1 MTALNESTAGQ
12 LPRRLSLATAVAT
25 VVGVTIGSGIFRVP
39 AEVATQTG
47 STGAI
52 MLVWVAGGLLTLAFA
67 LLLSELGAMF
77 PRSGGLYVYIREAY
91 GELAAF
97 VYGWTFLLVNPA
109 GWAAIATVF
118 AEYLGKFVPL
128 TDVTRRGVAVSLIV
142 MMAAANYRS
151 VLLGAAIQNTVTFLK
166 VVALVSLV
174 LFIFALGD
182 PAGGSFATEVVW
194 SPATWPGFLLA
205 LVAALWAYEGASSF
219 CNLAGEVRDADRNV
233 PRALIL
239 GVGGVMVVYLAINA
253 AYLYILPLEVIERSP
268 LVAADAA
275 GKVMGA
281 GASAL
286 ISGLVMVS
294 TFGALAGVCM
304 TEPRLYFAMG
314 RDRNFFEATG
324 RVHPRFATPYV
335 AIMVATGVACAY
347 ASVRTFGQLAATF
360 VLGLMPFY
368 ALAVVGVWRLRR
380 NRPEAERPYRSFGY
394 PWVLVLY
401 VAAVVLVLGN
411 ALIETP
417 GIALINVGIS
427 LAGIPV
433 YFVWKKLYR

>member
-1 MTALNESTAGQ
+1 LNQTTAEQ

-39 AEVATQTG
+39 AEVATQSG
-47 STGAI
+47 SAGAMI
-52 MLVWVAGGLLTLAFA
+52 LVWVAGGLLTLGFA
-67 LLLSELGAMF
+67 LLLAELGAMY
-77 PRSGGLYVYIREAY
+77 PRSGGLYVYIREAF

-128 TDVTRRGVAVSLIV
+128 TDGSRRGVTVGLIV
-142 MMAAANYRS
+142 LMASANYRS
-151 VLLGAAIQNTVTFLK
+151 VLLGAAIQNVVTFLK
-166 VVALVSLV
+166 VVALVALI
-174 LFIFALGD
+174 LFILAFGD
-182 PAGGSFATEVVW
+182 PAGGSFATEIVW
-194 SPATWPGFLLA
+194 TPATWPGFLLA

-233 PRALIL
+233 PRALMI
-239 GVGGVMVVYLAINA
+239 GVGGVMIVYLAINL
-253 AYLYILPLEVIERSP
+253 AYLYILPLDVIQRSP

-275 GKVMGA
+275 GKVLGA
-281 GASAL
+281 AASAL
-286 ISGLVMVS
+286 ISALVMVS

-324 RVHPRFATPYV
+324 RIHPRFKTPYV
-335 AIMVATGVACAY
+335 AIMVATGIACTY
-347 ASVRTFGQLAATF
+347 ASIRTFGQLAATF

-368 ALAVVGVWRLRR
+368 ALAVIGVWRLRR
-380 NRPEAERPYRSFGY
+380 MRPDAERPYRSFGY
-394 PWVLVLY
+394 PWVLILY

-411 ALIETP
+411 ALIQTP
-417 GIALINVGIS
+417 GIALINVAIS
-427 LAGIPV
+427 LLGIPV
-433 YFVWKKLYR
+433 YYLWKTFYR

>member
-1 MTALNESTAGQ
+1 MTLEQ
-12 LPRRLSLATAVAT
+12 LPRRLSLATAIAT
-25 VVGVTIGSGIFRVP
+25 VAGVTIGSGIFRVP
-39 AEVATQTG
+39 AEVATQSG
-47 STGAI
+47 SAGAM

-67 LLLSELGAMF
+67 LLLSELGAMY
-77 PRSGGLYVYIREAY
+77 PRSGGLYVYIREAF

-128 TDVTRRGVAVSLIV
+128 TDFSRRGVTVGLIV
-142 MMAAANYRS
+142 LMASANYRS
-151 VLLGAAIQNTVTFLK
+151 VLLGAAIQNVVTFLK

-174 LFIFALGD
+174 LFILAFGD
-182 PAGGSFATEVVW
+182 PAGGSFATEIVW
-194 SPATWPGFLLA
+194 TPATWPGFLLA

-233 PRALIL
+233 PRALMI
-239 GVGGVMVVYLAINA
+239 GVGGVMVVYLAINL
-253 AYLYILPLEVIERSP
+253 AYLYILPLEVIQRSP

-275 GKVMGA
+275 GAVLGA
-281 GASAL
+281 AASAL
-286 ISGLVMVS
+286 ISALVMVS

-324 RVHPRFATPYV
+324 RIHPRFKTPYV
-335 AIMVATGVACAY
+335 AIMVATGIACTY
-347 ASVRTFGQLAATF
+347 ASIRTFGQLAATF

-368 ALAVVGVWRLRR
+368 ALAVIGVWRLRR
-380 NRPEAERPYRSFGY
+380 LRPDAERPYRSFGY
-394 PWVLVLY
+394 PWVLILY
-401 VAAVVLVLGN
+401 VAAVILVLGN
-411 ALIETP
+411 ALIHTP
-417 GIALINVGIS
+417 GIALINVAIS
-427 LAGIPV
+427 LAGVPV
-433 YFVWKKLYR
+433 YYLWKKFYR

>member
-1 MTALNESTAGQ
+1 MALNESTHGQ
-12 LPRRLSLATAVAT
+12 LPRRLSLATAIAT

-39 AEVATQTG
+39 AEVATQSG
-47 STGAI
+47 SAGAM
-52 MLVWVAGGLLTLAFA
+52 MLVWVAGGLLTLGFA
-67 LLLSELGAMF
+67 LLLAELGAMF

-128 TDVTRRGVAVSLIV
+128 TDIGRRGVALGLI
-142 MMAAANYRS
+142 MLMAAANYRS
-151 VLLGAAIQNTVTFLK
+151 VLLGAAIQNVVTFLK
-166 VVALVSLV
+166 AVALVSLV
-174 LFIFALGD
+174 LFIIALGNPD
-182 PAGGSFATEVVW
+182 SGSFAAEFVW
-194 SPATWPGFLLA
+194 TPASWPGFLLA

-219 CNLAGEVRDADRNV
+219 CNLAGEVRDAHRNV

-239 GVGGVMVVYLAINA
+239 GVGGVMALYLAVNA
-253 AYLYILPLEVIERSP
+253 AYLYILPLEVIQRSP

-275 GKVMGA
+275 GQMLGT

-314 RDRNFFEATG
+314 RDRNFFEATA

-335 AIMVATGVACAY
+335 AIMVATGIACAY
-347 ASVRTFGQLAATF
+347 ASIRTFGQLAATF

-368 ALAVVGVWRLRR
+368 ALAVIGVWRLRQK
-380 NRPEAERPYRSFGY
+380 RPDAERPYRSFGY

-401 VAAVVLVLGN
+401 VAAVILVLGN
-411 ALIETP
+411 ALIQTP
-417 GIALINVGIS
+417 GIALVNVGIS

-433 YFVWKKLYR
+433 YYIWKKLYR

>member
-1 MTALNESTAGQ
+1 MSSSSADQ
-12 LPRRLSLATAVAT
+12 LPRRLSLATAIAT
-25 VVGVTIGSGIFRVP
+25 VAGVTIGSGIFRVP
-39 AEVATQTG
+39 AEVATQSG
-47 STGAI
+47 SAGAMI
-52 MLVWVAGGLLTLAFA
+52 LVWVAGGLLTLAFA
-67 LLLSELGAMF
+67 LLLSELGAMY
-77 PRSGGLYVYIREAY
+77 PRSGGLYVYIREAF

-128 TDVTRRGVAVSLIV
+128 TEVARRGVAVSLIV
-142 MMAAANYRS
+142 LMASANYRS
-151 VLLGAAIQNTVTFLK
+151 VLLGAGIQNVFTFVK
-166 VVALVSLV
+166 VVALVSMA
-174 LFIFALGD
+174 LFIIALGN
-182 PAGGSFATEVVW
+182 PAGGSFAAEIVW

-219 CNLAGEVRDADRNV
+219 CNLAGEVRDPDRNV
-233 PRALIL
+233 PRALML
-239 GVGGVMVVYLAINA
+239 GVGAVMILYLAVNV
-253 AYLYILPLEVIERSP
+253 AYLYILPLEVIKLSP

-275 GKVMGA
+275 GQVLGT

-314 RDRNFFEATG
+314 RDRNFFAATG
-324 RVHPRFATPYV
+324 RIHPRFATPHV
-335 AIMVATGVACAY
+335 AIMVATAVACTY
-347 ASVRTFGQLAATF
+347 ASIRTFGQLAATF

-368 ALAVVGVWRLRR
+368 ALAVIGVWRLRR
-380 NRPEAERPYRSFGY
+380 KRPDAERPYRSFGY

-401 VAAVVLVLGN
+401 VAAVILVLGN

-417 GIALINVGIS
+417 GIALINVAIS
-427 LAGIPV
+427 LAGVPV
-433 YFVWKKLYR
+433 YYIWKKLYR

>member
-1 MTALNESTAGQ
+1 LNESTPGQ
-12 LPRRLSLATAVAT
+12 LPRRLSLATAIAT

-39 AEVATQTG
+39 AEVATQSG
-47 STGAI
+47 SAGAM
-52 MLVWVAGGLLTLAFA
+52 MLVWVAGGLLTLGFA
-67 LLLSELGAMF
+67 LLLAELGAMF

-128 TDVTRRGVAVSLIV
+128 TDVGRRGVAVSLIV
-142 MMAAANYRS
+142 LMAAANYRS

-166 VVALVSLV
+166 AVALVSLV
-174 LFIFALGD
+174 LFIIALGN
-182 PAGGSFATEVVW
+182 PAGGSFAAEFVW
-194 SPATWPGFLLA
+194 TPASWPGFLLA

-219 CNLAGEVRDADRNV
+219 CNLAGEVRDAHRNV
-233 PRALIL
+233 PRALIRR
-239 GVGGVMVVYLAINA
+239 VGGVMILYLAVNV
-253 AYLYILPLEVIERSP
+253 AYLYILPLEVIQRSP

-275 GKVMGA
+275 GQVLGA

-324 RVHPRFATPYV
+324 RIHPQFATPYV
-335 AIMVATGVACAY
+335 AIMVATGIACTY
-347 ASVRTFGQLAATF
+347 ASIRTFGQLAATF

-368 ALAVVGVWRLRR
+368 ALAVIGVWRLRKK
-380 NRPEAERPYRSFGY
+380 RPDADRPYRSFGY

-401 VAAVVLVLGN
+401 VAAVILVLGN
-411 ALIETP
+411 ALIQRP

-427 LAGIPV
+427 LAGVPV
-433 YFVWKKLYR
+433 YYLWKKLYR

>member
-1 MTALNESTAGQ
+1 LNQSTAGQ

-39 AEVATQTG
+39 AEVAAQSG
-47 STGAI
+47 SAGAM
-52 MLVWVAGGLLTLAFA
+52 MLVWVAGGLITLGFA

-77 PRSGGLYVYIREAY
+77 PRSGGLYVYIREAH

-128 TDVTRRGVAVSLIV
+128 TDVSRRGVAVSLIV

-174 LFIFALGD
+174 LFILALGD
-182 PAGGSFATEVVW
+182 PAGGSFAAEFVW
-194 SPATWPGFLLA
+194 SPASWPGFLLA
-205 LVAALWAYEGASSF
+205 LVAVLWAYEGASSF

-239 GVGGVMVVYLAINA
+239 GVGGVMIVYLAINA

-275 GKVMGA
+275 GQVMGA

-324 RVHPRFATPYV
+324 RVHPRFSTPYV

-368 ALAVVGVWRLRR
+368 ALAVIGVWRLRR
-380 NRPEAERPYRSFGY
+380 NRPDVERPYRSFGY

-433 YFVWKKLYR
+433 YYIWKKLYR

>member
-1 MTALNESTAGQ
+1 MNQSTPGH
-12 LPRRLSLATAVAT
+12 LPRRLSLATAIAT

-39 AEVATQTG
+39 AEVATQSG
-47 STGAI
+47 SAGAM
-52 MLVWVAGGLLTLAFA
+52 MLVWVAGGLLTLGFA
-67 LLLSELGAMF
+67 LLLAELGAMF

-128 TDVTRRGVAVSLIV
+128 TDVTRRSVAVSLIV
-142 MMAAANYRS
+142 LMAAANYRS

-174 LFIFALGD
+174 LFIVALGD
-182 PAGGSFATEVVW
+182 PAGGSFAAEFVW
-194 SPATWPGFLLA
+194 SPASWPGFLLA
-205 LVAALWAYEGASSF
+205 LVAVLWAYEGASSF
-219 CNLAGEVRDADRNV
+219 CNLAGEVRDAHRNV

-239 GVGGVMVVYLAINA
+239 GVGGVMVLYLAVNV
-253 AYLYILPLEVIERSP
+253 AYLYILPLEVIQRSP

-275 GKVMGA
+275 GQVLGT

-286 ISGLVMVS
+286 ISALVMVS

-324 RVHPRFATPYV
+324 RIHPRFGTPYV
-335 AIMVATGVACAY
+335 AIMVATGIACTY
-347 ASVRTFGQLAATF
+347 ASIRTFGQLAATF

-368 ALAVVGVWRLRR
+368 ALAVIGVWRLRQK
-380 NRPEAERPYRSFGY
+380 RPDAERPYRSFGY

-401 VAAVVLVLGN
+401 VASVILVLGN
-411 ALIETP
+411 ALIHTP

-427 LAGIPV
+427 LAGVPV
-433 YFVWKKLYR
+433 YYLWKKLYR

>member
-1 MTALNESTAGQ
+1 MNQTTAEQ

-39 AEVATQTG
+39 AEVATQSG
-47 STGAI
+47 SAGAMI
-52 MLVWVAGGLLTLAFA
+52 LVWVAGGLLTLGFA
-67 LLLSELGAMF
+67 LLLAELGAMY
-77 PRSGGLYVYIREAY
+77 PRSGGLYVYIREAF

-128 TDVTRRGVAVSLIV
+128 TDGSRRGVTVGLIV
-142 MMAAANYRS
+142 LMASANYRS
-151 VLLGAAIQNTVTFLK
+151 VLLGAAIQNVVTFLK
-166 VVALVSLV
+166 VVALVALI
-174 LFIFALGD
+174 LFILAFGD
-182 PAGGSFATEVVW
+182 PAGGSFATEIVW
-194 SPATWPGFLLA
+194 TPATWPGFLLA

-233 PRALIL
+233 PRALMI
-239 GVGGVMVVYLAINA
+239 GVGGVMIVYLAINL
-253 AYLYILPLEVIERSP
+253 AYLYILPLDVIQRSP

-275 GKVMGA
+275 GKVLGA
-281 GASAL
+281 AASAL
-286 ISGLVMVS
+286 ISALVMVS

-324 RVHPRFATPYV
+324 RIHPRFKTPYV
-335 AIMVATGVACAY
+335 AIMVATGIACTY
-347 ASVRTFGQLAATF
+347 ASIRTFGQLAATF

-368 ALAVVGVWRLRR
+368 ALAVIGVWRLRR
-380 NRPEAERPYRSFGY
+380 MRPDAERPYRSFGY
-394 PWVLVLY
+394 PWVLILY

-411 ALIETP
+411 ALIQTP
-417 GIALINVGIS
+417 GIALINVAIS
-427 LAGIPV
+427 LLGIPV
-433 YFVWKKLYR
+433 YYLWKTFYR